1 MNELGFGAGCG
12 GSGFML
18 DGWAEP
24 EDGFAWAIGQES
36 RFRLAGLTDPGPA
49 MLELDLNPFVL
60 PGSARGQR
68 LAVLVDGL
76 QIGADRILGE
86 GTVGYR
92 LPPCPSGPSQD
103 RMVTLLHPDATRP
116 AALGFNDDAR
126 ELGFMVRR
134 ARVIGLP
141 ADPPV
146 SARPRPLPPIVLPSA
161 ANPALLVPALRSA
174 TGLDAAALVEGFESL
189 GHNCEFGM
197 VQRHC
202 GAEPLGL
209 FRFAG
214 VTLPDLLRGLE
225 QGFAGLGEDAQVEA
239 FAHGPLREFLV
250 RDRRYTITIHT
261 RRHETDIDA
270 ETVRREQAGQLRFFH
285 RSFLEMLETGERL
298 FVFQRPGQTLPAQM
312 LPLLARLRR
321 HGPNALLFV
330 TDDAAHPPGS
340 VEQLG
345 YGLFRGFTDRMAPE
359 DDVGRCNL
367 SAWLSLCANAR
378 RLWAAQQAEARA

>member
-1 MNELGFGAGCG
+1 
-12 GSGFML
+12 ML
-18 DGWAEP
+18 DGWAAP

-36 RFRLAGLTDPGPA
+36 RFRLAALTDPGPS

-60 PGSARGQR
+60 PGSAAGQR
-68 LAVLVDGL
+68 LVVLVDGM

-92 LPPCPSGPSQD
+92 LPPRPAGSAQD
-103 RMVTLLHPDATRP
+103 LVVTLLHPDAQRP
-116 AALGFNDDAR
+116 ASLGFNDDAR

-134 ARVIGLP
+134 ACVIGLP
-141 ADPPV
+141 ADPRV
-146 SARPRPLPPIVLPSA
+146 SDRPTLPPVGLPSA
-161 ANPALLVPALRSA
+161 ANAAVLVPALRHA

-197 VQRHC
+197 VQRHV

-214 VTLPDLLRGLE
+214 VTLPDLLTGLE
-225 QGFAGLGEDAQVEA
+225 LGFAGLGEDAQVEA

-250 RDRRYTITIHT
+250 RDRRYNITLHT
-261 RRHETDIDA
+261 RRHETGIDA
-270 ETVRREQAGQLRFFH
+270 ETVRREQAGQLRFFR

-298 FVFQRPGQTLPAQM
+298 FVFQRPGQTLAAQM

-321 HGPNALLFV
+321 YGPNALLFV
-330 TDDAAHPPGS
+330 TDDPAHPPGS

-378 RLWAAQQAEARA
+378 RLWAAQHAEARA